1 MLLSDEL
8 KMYKKKGKEEGV
20 QEGLKKGRSEG
31 REIEKLN
38 VVKKMFESGLSDDQI
53 MKFTGYTLQ
62 DIQSCREQIK
72 EK

>member
-8 KMYKKKGKEEGV
+8 KKSKKKGL
-20 QEGLKKGRSEG
+20 QEGLEKGRSEG

-38 VVKKMFESGLSDDQI
+38 VVKKMLESGLSDDQI

-62 DIQSCREQIK
+62 DIQSCREQTK
-72 EK
+72 ER